1 MDQGHPLA
9 LIIYNRPDHLRRVLE
24 ALAPQKPE
32 PLYIFS
38 DGPKAGD
45 EEAVDAARAQISIAL
60 EWTAPILCWRKTN
73 LGLGQSIVAAVDH
86 VLARHDTVIVLED
99 DCEPGPH
106 FMAWM
111 NKCLDSYRNDPGI
124 LSISGYTVNIPEQL
138 RDGWDAYLIPRIE
151 TWGWATWKHKWALY
165 ERDVKAALERARAL
179 EIPLDRGG
187 PDVPAMLQ
195 SSSQSW
201 SPGWMLACYLNDM
214 LCVYPMVSHIQNI
227 GMDGSGVNCGTSERW
242 VTSIADRLPGE
253 VLRAYALDRA
263 LVDYV
268 KDYHAHY

>member
-1 MDQGHPLA
+1 MNHPLA

-24 ALAPQKPE
+24 ALAPQEPE

-38 DGPKAGD
+38 DGPRPG
-45 EEAVDAARAQISIAL
+45 ETVDTARAQIGKAL
-60 EWTAPILCWRKTN
+60 EWTAPILCWRETN
-73 LGLGQSIVAAVDH
+73 LGLGASVVAAVDH

-111 NKCLDSYRNDPGI
+111 NNCLDLYRHDPHI
-124 LSISGYTVNIPEQL
+124 LSISGYTVNIPEHL
-138 RDGWDAYLIPRIE
+138 RHDRDAYMMPRIE
-151 TWGWATWKHKWALY
+151 TWGWATWRDKWVLY
-165 ERDVKAALERARAL
+165 ERDKEVALSRAEAL

-187 PDVPAMLQ
+187 PDVPAMLRG
-195 SSSQSW
+195 SSQSW

-214 LCVYPMVSHIQNI
+214 FCVYPMVSHVQNI

-242 VTSIADRLPGE
+242 VTAIAEQEPEKYPVTVQEWMEPIG
-253 VLRAYALDRA
+253 
-263 LVDYV
+263 DYV
-268 KDYHAHY
+268 RAYHAHY